1 MLTGLVYFLVI
12 FISVTIGAVSG
23 LSGGIIIKPLLVFL
37 NDYDIV
43 TITILSSVAVFAMSS
58 TNLLTRLKAK
68 EKVFSIELLSLI
80 IGSMVG
86 GYIGNLLFESFI
98 VNFDKGLVSIF
109 QTLVLIILLIF
120 LRKKPN

>member
-37 NDYDIV
+37 NDYDLV

-109 QTLVLIILLIF
+109 QTLVLITLL
-120 LRKKPN
+120 L